1 MITRND
7 IIKQFNMVKALSDK
21 YDNLP
26 LDETSEEK
34 EDELLVQI
42 EEATTKLID
51 MVYSFMGGK
60 LDKQMIEK
68 IIHLYPDRVYN
79 ILTR

>member
-7 IIKQFNMVKALSDK
+7 MIRQFNKVKVLSDK

-42 EEATTKLID
+42 EEETTKLID

-68 IIHLYPDRVYN
+68 MIHLYPDKVYN